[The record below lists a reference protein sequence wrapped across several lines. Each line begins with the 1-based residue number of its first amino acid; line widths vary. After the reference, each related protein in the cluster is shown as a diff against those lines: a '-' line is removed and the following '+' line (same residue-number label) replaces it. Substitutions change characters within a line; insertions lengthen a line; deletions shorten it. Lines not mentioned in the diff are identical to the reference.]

1 MFVCDPVI
9 CVSTLTGTYKSVHSP
24 ALRCVLQC
32 VCVCTCACTWV
43 QCPCLGLF
51 LDNVLLLCSSPII
64 SCFKEMPLSEMSQGK
79 QLPQREL
86 HKQSSQNKSQDKLI
100 LEESLVVHGIY
111 LVLIST
117 AMLFYI
123 FTLPSFPFHR
133 SHLPSAHTQPL
144 SVGLLL
150 FSQKSDVVTPY
161 TNGQQNGIF

>member
-1 MFVCDPVI
+1 M
-9 CVSTLTGTYKSVHSP
+9 
-24 ALRCVLQC
+24 
-32 VCVCTCACTWV
+32 

-117 AMLFYI
+117 AMLLTSMSEELDFREQ
-123 FTLPSFPFHR
+123 SF
-133 SHLPSAHTQPL
+133 
-144 SVGLLL
+144 
-150 FSQKSDVVTPY
+150 FST
-161 TNGQQNGIF
+161 FLAE